1 MFYSSFEY
9 IEFFK
14 NIKNNPTY
22 LKKGKPPRVIFSGS
36 HLVYIVVPILAV
48 GFLIAICTVVDTL
61 ADLFGILSIPI
72 QIIFYFFFV
81 VAIIAILQ
89 KNHYYIADK
98 ETSFRR
104 LFLFNLIS
112 VVHFL
117 RIGFLRKRY
126 PKISPT
132 VKTLSQ
138 DEPKPRILPKDFA
151 LFIGKSTGLMSQ
163 LWHGSSLAPDQNI
176 LLDTNDA
183 SKNILV
189 LGGIGSGKTSSIMQP
204 LLLQLLHQNCGGL
217 IFDIKGDVK
226 NTTITFAKNTNRHI
240 RVLGPFQSK
249 FNLLA
254 TLPPEVAASFLKS
267 ALLLSNGT
275 SLDRFWVDTAT
286 ELSRNVLGLLSF
298 IPKHYTIV
306 DLYQYIFDRSA
317 HSFLEKK
324 LSSVK
329 ESLSPEQ
336 KRLFNSYHQYKS
348 SIFDSFDEKVQSGV
362 KATLAQAISP
372 FNHPDLADAFC
383 YDDELKIEEILKGE
397 VFLIDMPIALWGL
410 AAKVVYT
417 FIKLRFFNLMQKHHD
432 AKNRDLPTFFMC
444 DEFQEIVSC
453 NQDGLSDLNFWDK
466 SRSSQTIG
474 IISAQSVA
482 SIFAATPNRD
492 YAYALLQ
499 NFRNKICLTSE
510 DPLTIDYIS
519 QLTGHAKTKKKTV
532 SSNHETIAET
542 RDAVLEAQVFRS
554 LSPNSALAL
563 LTINNSSNDD
573 LLNLFPIFL
582 NTTDQAKAT
591 KS

>member
-1 MFYSSFEY
+1 MR
-9 IEFFK
+9 IE
-14 NIKNNPTY
+14 
-22 LKKGKPPRVIFSGS
+22 
-36 HLVYIVVPILAV
+36 
-48 GFLIAICTVVDTL
+48 
-61 ADLFGILSIPI
+61 
-72 QIIFYFFFV
+72 
-81 VAIIAILQ
+81 
-89 KNHYYIADK
+89 
-98 ETSFRR
+98 
-104 LFLFNLIS
+104 
-112 VVHFL
+112 
-117 RIGFLRKRY
+117 FLRKRY

-138 DEPKPRILPKDFA
+138 DEPKPRIFTKDFA

-163 LWHGSSLAPDQNI
+163 LWHRSSLAPDQNI

-298 IPKHYTIV
+298 IPKYYTII

-383 YDDELKIEEILKGE
+383 YDDELKIEEILKGG

-582 NTTDQAKAT
+582 NSTDQTKAT
-591 KS
+591 DA